1 MIFLVLILTVIA
13 VVALRGFVVMLLW
26 NWLVPTLTTLPEIG
40 FFEAIGLFLLVSFL
54 TGSMVDKNV
63 LPSKTEKK

>member
-1 MIFLVLILTVIA
+1 MVLLVVVLTVILA
-13 VVALRGFVVMLLW
+13 AALRGLMVMLLW
-26 NWLVPTLTTLPEIG
+26 NWLVPMLTTLPEIG

-63 LPSKTEKK
+63 FPTKAEKK